1 LKNYFWEF
9 VSTKKI
15 LFGDKSSEKLT
26 HLLTDLKVKNI
37 LLVTDP
43 GIKKV
48 GIEKKIENILIKN
61 KNKVII
67 YDEVQSEPS
76 IESVLNCFKF
86 ANNNNEVEAV
96 IGLGGGS
103 SIDMA
108 KIISLLLTYGG
119 HPLDYYE
126 GKKDIPGPTI
136 PVIAVPTTAGTGSEV
151 TPVSVLTDEKEGI
164 KKGVSNNNLKPYA
177 AILDPELTIDLPS
190 YITACSGIDAL
201 SHAIESYTAKPS
213 EYINS
218 EGGFSFQGSF
228 SVTDMFAIESIK
240 LISKNL
246 VLAVQ
251 QGNNLK
257 ARSNMLLGSLF
268 AGISFSN
275 AGNAAAHA
283 LAYPIGSRSN
293 SPHGEITGLLLPYV
307 MRFNTNVTQEK
318 MSNMKNIF
326 AINGQNLTRD
336 GTNLSPDNFVLE
348 LLKAINLPFRLSQ
361 IGIKKE
367 DLTKI
372 AEEGIGIERLMRN
385 NPRTA
390 NVDNIKKLLLDAY

>member
-1 LKNYFWEF
+1 
-9 VSTKKI
+9 
-15 LFGDKSSEKLT
+15 
-26 HLLTDLKVKNI
+26 
-37 LLVTDP
+37 
-43 GIKKV
+43 
-48 GIEKKIENILIKN
+48 
-61 KNKVII
+61 
-67 YDEVQSEPS
+67 
-76 IESVLNCFKF
+76 
-86 ANNNNEVEAV
+86 
-96 IGLGGGS
+96 
-103 SIDMA
+103 
-108 KIISLLLTYGG
+108 
-119 HPLDYYE
+119 
-126 GKKDIPGPTI
+126 
-136 PVIAVPTTAGTGSEV
+136 
-151 TPVSVLTDEKEGI
+151 
-164 KKGVSNNNLKPYA
+164 
-177 AILDPELTIDLPS
+177 

-336 GTNLSPDNFVLE
+336 
-348 LLKAINLPFRLSQ
+348 
-361 IGIKKE
+361 
-367 DLTKI
+367 
-372 AEEGIGIERLMRN
+372 
-385 NPRTA
+385 
-390 NVDNIKKLLLDAY
+390 